1 MTIQEKLSKL
11 REEYKTAAP
20 GRKAG
25 ILFQAQVLKRLLGKT
40 FPKTEPL
47 TQAVVEVNQTYQAAL
62 EIFKAEVKPDK
73 SSELQTPVQRL

>member
-1 MTIQEKLSKL
+1 MTINEKLDLL
-11 REEYKTAAP
+11 RKEYVNATP

-25 ILFQAQVLKRLLGKT
+25 IRFQAQVLKRLLSKT
-40 FPKTEPL
+40 FSKAEP
-47 TQAVVEVNQTYQAAL
+47 AVVEVDETYQAAL